1 MFQISTLVI
10 LSLALIG
17 CVNAGVA
24 TTTTTKTTTTVAP
37 SPSGSVWYAL

>member
-17 CVNAGVA
+17 GVNAGVA
-24 TTTTTKTTTTVAP
+24 ATTTTTTTAP
-37 SPSGSVWYAL
+37 SPSSSVWCVA